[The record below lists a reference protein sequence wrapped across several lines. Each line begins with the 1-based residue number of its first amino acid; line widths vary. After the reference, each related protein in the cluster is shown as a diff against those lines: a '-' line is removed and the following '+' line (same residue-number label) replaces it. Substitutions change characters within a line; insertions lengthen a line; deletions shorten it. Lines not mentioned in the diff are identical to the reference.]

1 MKADSLA
8 KYSSTGEA
16 QLLGLVP
23 VEVLSAPSTDE
34 MDVDWIM
41 NVSQEQESWMTPIL
55 EYLLNGSLPESSKER
70 QKLMRKASRYIVQD
84 GRLYRRG
91 FSMPL
96 LRCVTKEEAK
106 TILTEVHGGECGDHT
121 GGQSLAKKIL
131 RYGYFWPEINQDAA
145 DNSRKCDKC

>member
-1 MKADSLA
+1 
-8 KYSSTGEA
+8 
-16 QLLGLVP
+16 
-23 VEVLSAPSTDE
+23 

-41 NVSQEQESWMTPIL
+41 NVSQGQESWMTPIL

-106 TILTEVHGGECGDHT
+106 TIMTEVHGGECGDHT
-121 GGQSLAKKIL
+121 GGQTLAKKII
-131 RYGYFWPEINQDAA
+131 RYG
-145 DNSRKCDKC
+145 